1 MTSVCLPIGI
11 MVVIVNDTELALAH
25 VFAKGSNAVGV
36 LRDDR
41 VIPSIDESYLAT
53 LARDLP
59 HL

>member
-1 MTSVCLPIGI
+1 M

-25 VFAKGSNAVGV
+25 IFAKGSNAVGV

-41 VIPSIDESYLAT
+41 VILSIDELFI
-53 LARDLP
+53 LARSTSATCINP